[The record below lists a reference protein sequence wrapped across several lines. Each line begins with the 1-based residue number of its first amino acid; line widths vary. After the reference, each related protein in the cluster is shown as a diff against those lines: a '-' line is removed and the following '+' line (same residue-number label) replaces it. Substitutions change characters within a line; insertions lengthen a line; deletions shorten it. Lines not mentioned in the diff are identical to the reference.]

1 MLALFLLKNIKGEI
15 FKGKNDNSW
24 KIPACGKQFHLTEL
38 LKFMTFEVQRYLQ
51 CEQISPVSFEVN
63 SEKQKRFS
71 FLTYVPSKKM
81 LKTTSMS
88 PLSRK
93 ALSIFML

>member
-1 MLALFLLKNIKGEI
+1 MRCLPFFLLKNIKGEI

-24 KIPACGKQFHLTEL
+24 KILACGKQFHLTEL

-71 FLTYVPSKKM
+71 FLILHM
-81 LKTTSMS
+81 CLA
-88 PLSRK
+88 RRC
-93 ALSIFML
+93 